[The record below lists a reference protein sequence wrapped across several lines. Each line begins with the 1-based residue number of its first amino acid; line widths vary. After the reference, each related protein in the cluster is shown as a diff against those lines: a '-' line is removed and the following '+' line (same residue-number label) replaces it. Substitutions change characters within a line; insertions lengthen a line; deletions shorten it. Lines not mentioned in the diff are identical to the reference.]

1 MERYCAFRDDAT
13 RRTLTGVPEL
23 QRRSKLFPGNRS
35 AFGLI
40 SITVGAYGRY
50 GGTALRPGFADRR
63 FRRTLRNSRSV
74 PFLRVEASRIRRGH
88 RIFVHSLRLASS
100 NTITCSTLPVESRMR
115 ISPVRSRARV
125 SA

>member
-40 SITVGAYGRY
+40 SITVIARGQRSA
-50 GGTALRPGFADRR
+50 ASPGWHEG
-63 FRRTLRNSRSV
+63 S
-74 PFLRVEASRIRRGH
+74 G
-88 RIFVHSLRLASS
+88 
-100 NTITCSTLPVESRMR
+100 
-115 ISPVRSRARV
+115 
-125 SA
+125 